1 MPKHGVLSRKKRR
14 AEAAVKRSPARKRA
28 RRGTEPTRTQAQ
40 LAESR
45 ASSMAKLVGTAQ
57 LRRRASHLGAQEP
70 EQAPR
75 VDRAQRPSWQHNHD
89 AERMSQ
95 RLKAGRTVDICMQ
108 LMAFNLLSPITT
120 AENKLQLRAAKGL
133 SAKKRSV
140 PHQNFFI
147 IDVFH
152 RRGVPLVDI
161 APLTPKEKDEPGA
174 LFFLGAIQTVKQ
186 ENLREISFRS
196 RPTSIQRKK
205 VEFQLVDVVQD
216 NVIQQLC
223 EWLSQA
229 QKVAELQRSE
239 PNTWFAPQAHEVRQP
254 LAVRPSSA
262 IAHSLSHPDHS
273 TQPRQD
279 RGEVKFLL
287 HLPTP
292 IPMEIRPHRCRTC
305 SGHATD
311 EESNAHYFSH
321 TDDDI
326 LQAASSLASN
336 LRIFRGTRSGL
347 ICISVHCLLWMLQAW
362 YEELNMRL
370 GHRQCILYRLASYS
384 R

>member
-1 MPKHGVLSRKKRR
+1 MSKTFVFDKHANHDLLRLPFLCQSMEFGQEKKRR

-186 ENLREISFRS
+186 ENLWEISFRF
-196 RPTSIQRKK
+196 RPTSIQISVSGCGAGQRHSAT
-205 VEFQLVDVVQD
+205 L
-216 NVIQQLC
+216 
-223 EWLSQA
+223 W
-229 QKVAELQRSE
+229 VAK
-239 PNTWFAPQAHEVRQP
+239 
-254 LAVRPSSA
+254 PSSKGCR
-262 IAHSLSHPDHS
+262 IATKRAKHMVCS
-273 TQPRQD
+273 TSPRST
-279 RGEVKFLL
+279 
-287 HLPTP
+287 PTSCSAAFIRHCALF
-292 IPMEIRPHRCRTC
+292 IPPRPQ
-305 SGHATD
+305 
-311 EESNAHYFSH
+311 Y
-321 TDDDI
+321 
-326 LQAASSLASN
+326 AASSRQRRGQIRFAFANSNTHGNQTPSMSHMQWACDWWGKQCTLFFPHGRRHPAS
-336 LRIFRGTRSGL
+336 G
-347 ICISVHCLLWMLQAW
+347 
-362 YEELNMRL
+362 
-370 GHRQCILYRLASYS
+370 
-384 R
+384 